1 LILGALG
8 MWSIL
13 TAILNLGTTTVD
25 RKLERLRHEAKVAKD
40 AAAFA
45 AAAASGTPAAEPI
58 NQTAQTDT

>member
-1 LILGALG
+1 AVGA
-8 MWSIL
+8 WSIL
-13 TAILNLGTTTVD
+13 TALLNFLTTTVD
-25 RKLERLRHEAKVAKD
+25 QKVERLRQEAKVAKE